1 MNLKIVLSG
10 IVALAGSSMAAKSSA
25 PFVRASS
32 HRTTS
37 TTGSTS
43 NALSLRGGAGP
54 LDADTVSKVYTGIV
68 AAQGALDYLSP
79 KTVNKLYN
87 CDLSDSISSFI
98 QTFVGGNQAATAI
111 ALFGTI
117 FADQPSLKAIGIG
130 LIPASLSSISA
141 ILDGTPKELGINVP
155 MQYINLGIQL
165 FVIKSLLGGD
175 ANASQILKYYLGYI
189 VLATGQCRV
198 APQSALKAW
207 GFPDGTAL
215 QSFATKLLGQSG
227 LAFSA
232 VAYTLGVE
240 GGNASTA
247 VGRVALVYLASLIEF
262 LASGEFEKIGVDITK
277 CYPWIAI
284 SAVTAATL
292 LF

>member
-32 HRTTS
+32 HTS
-37 TTGSTS
+37 TAST
-43 NALSLRGGAGP
+43 AISLRGGAGP
-54 LDADTVSKVYTGIV
+54 LDAGTVSKVYTGIV

-87 CDLSDSISSFI
+87 CDLSDSISTFI
-98 QTFVGGNQAATAI
+98 QSFVGGNQAATAI
-111 ALFGTI
+111 ALFGTV
-117 FADQPSLKAIGIG
+117 FSGQPALKAIGVG
-130 LIPASLSSISA
+130 LIPPALSSISA
-141 ILDGTPKELGINVP
+141 ILDGVPKELGINVP

-165 FVIKSLLGGD
+165 FVVKSLLGGG
-175 ANASQILKYYLGYI
+175 ANASQILKYYLGYV

-198 APQSALKAW
+198 VPQSALKAW
-207 GFPDGTAL
+207 GFPDGTDL

-240 GGNASTA
+240 GGNVSTA
-247 VGRVALVYLASLIEF
+247 VGRVALVYFASLVEF

>member
-1 MNLKIVLSG
+1 MNLKTVLSG
-10 IVALAGSSMAAKSSA
+10 FVVLAGSSMAAKSSA
-25 PFVRASS
+25 PYFVRA
-32 HRTTS
+32 TS
-37 TTGSTS
+37 TSTAS
-43 NALSLRGGAGP
+43 TALSLRGGAGP
-54 LDADTVSKVYTGIV
+54 LDADTVSKVYTGMV

-79 KTVNKLYN
+79 KTANKLYN
-87 CDLSDSISSFI
+87 CDLSDSTSAFI
-98 QTFVGGNQAATAI
+98 QSYVGGNQAATAI
-111 ALFGTI
+111 ALFGTV
-117 FADQPSLKAIGIG
+117 FSGQPALKAIGLG
-130 LIPASLSSISA
+130 LIPGALSNISA
-141 ILDGTPKELGINVP
+141 ILDGVPKEIGINVP
-155 MQYINLGIQL
+155 MQCINLGIQL
-165 FVIKSLLGGD
+165 FVVKSLLGGG

-207 GFPDGTAL
+207 GFPEGTAL

-232 VAYTLGVE
+232 AAYTLGVE
-240 GGNASTA
+240 GGDVSTA
-247 VGRVALVYLASLIEF
+247 VARVALVYLASLVEF
-262 LASGEFEKIGVDITK
+262 LASGELEKVGVDVTK